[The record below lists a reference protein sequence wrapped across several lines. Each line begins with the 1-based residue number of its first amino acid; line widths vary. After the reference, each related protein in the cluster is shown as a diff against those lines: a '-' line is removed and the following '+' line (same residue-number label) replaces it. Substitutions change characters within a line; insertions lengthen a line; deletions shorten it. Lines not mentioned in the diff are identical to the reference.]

1 MMSSYTSREQTVYY
15 SRCFNKDIGEVM
27 DILSD
32 ILLHSK
38 QGFSAL
44 HNS

>member
-1 MMSSYTSREQTVYY
+1 MSSYTSREQTVYY

-38 QGFSAL
+38 QKLSGFADS
-44 HNS
+44 